1 MSDRDSEILAERLV
15 SCLPAASFEL
25 ETLCRLAGI
34 AASRDIDTAAVTC
47 EGRSRLLINPDF
59 VAAFCRR
66 DEHLYLLVMHELW
79 HVILAHTRLWPR
91 PTPNHNIAFDA
102 VINAGL
108 ARQHPAPEYRG
119 FFEALN
125 PPGAFPALLLRPPL
139 GWPAA
144 PRYRRSGLPK
154 GAEGLMRRLYPEP
167 GARIVREPL
176 YEEILAV
183 LKRSEAGGDDGDGG
197 GGAGSDRRDGDHAHG
212 GNRRG
217 GPAGDGADREG
228 GGPARTGKPFLLGD
242 HRDRC
247 GDEDA
252 LDDPLLGDVVRRIV
266 AGWPPPP
273 FSVAGRGTG
282 GPVQDWAAA
291 LTPPAEDVRRV
302 FARLLRHCLGPTP
315 GGAVRRSRVDVPVV
329 AGTGVWPNAADRLA
343 PARRLL
349 GAPGTLWAQPALAP
363 ARVPERP
370 AAAHVYLDVSGSM
383 TELLPRLIGL
393 LVPFV
398 ADGRAAAWQ
407 FSTTVEPLPLSAL
420 RRGRLATTLGT
431 SIDCVAAHL
440 LAHPAVRRAVI
451 VTDGYVGRARA
462 DLARRLGDAGVRLH
476 GVLPA
481 ESAWAGDLEALGA
494 AVTVL
499 PPLRPSP

>member
-34 AASRDIDTAAVTC
+34 SASREVETAAVTC
-47 EGRSRLLINPDF
+47 EGRSRLLVNPDF
-59 VAAFCRR
+59 VAAHCRR
-66 DEHLYLLVMHELW
+66 DEHLFLLVMHELW

-108 ARQHPAPEYRG
+108 ARQHPEPEYRG

-125 PPGAFPALLLRPPL
+125 PPNAFPALLLRPPL

-144 PRYRRSGLPK
+144 PRYRRAGLPR
-154 GAEGLMRRLYPEP
+154 GADGIMRRLYPP
-167 GARIVREPL
+167 PVTTGNREPL

-183 LKRSEAGGDDGDGG
+183 LER
-197 GGAGSDRRDGDHAHG
+197 GGAGDAAAAAD
-212 GNRRG
+212 
-217 GPAGDGADREG
+217 GPAGAGT
-228 GGPARTGKPFLLGD
+228 GPA
-242 HRDRC
+242 
-247 GDEDA
+247 DA
-252 LDDPLLGDVVRRIV
+252 GATAARPVLLGDVVRRIV

-273 FSVAGRGTG
+273 FPVAGRDTG
-282 GPVQDWAAA
+282 GVVRDWTAA
-291 LTPPAEDVRRV
+291 LAPPAEDVRRV

-398 ADGRAAAWQ
+398 ADGRATAWQ
-407 FSTTVEPLPLSAL
+407 FSTTVEPLPLAAL

-499 PPLRPSP
+499 PPLRPSPATRTRRTR